1 MNNNHNIRDL
11 DMLYSDAKRL
21 ISEIITDKIDAV
33 VLKNIGDV
41 INNINDYWRGQDANI
56 QINKLIDVE
65 GLLIDNRDILGNIAV
80 YISMLVKGYRD
91 AQNMNTVILPSFP
104 LLDFNKLTKR
114 QKINGTSSE
123 VYMNNN
129 LLNIIASLN
138 QTELKVE
145 EINNIV
151 TTIKSSILDNW
162 IQEDANRDYAIKMFD
177 KFSEDSITIIN
188 QLKEIIDCINTSMDK
203 YNSSFAGATV
213 MPSLESMFD
222 NTDIVSKQYTVE
234 QQQTLDSIEKN
245 FENNKIVSDAFN
257 STLIEEVKNDL
268 IDKGIDV

>member
-104 LLDFNKLTKR
+104 LLDFTKLTKR

-129 LLNIIASLN
+129 LLNIITSLN

-145 EINNIV
+145 EINSIV

-177 KFSEDSITIIN
+177 KFSKDSITIIN
-188 QLKEIIDCINTSMDK
+188 HLKEIIDCINTSMDK